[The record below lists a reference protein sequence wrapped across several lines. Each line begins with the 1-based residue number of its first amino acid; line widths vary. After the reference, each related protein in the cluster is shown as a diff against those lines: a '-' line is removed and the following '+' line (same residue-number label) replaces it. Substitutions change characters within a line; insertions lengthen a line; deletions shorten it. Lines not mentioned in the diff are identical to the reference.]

1 MKPQADIFQPPL
13 PESSSVAVRW
23 ANLPGLATSLAIAEA
38 ARKNKGPLLVV
49 TEDNE
54 QAEQLR
60 RELGFFCP
68 DDELSVW
75 SFPDWETL
83 PYDNF
88 SAHQDITSDRLN
100 ALYQLPKLDSGIL
113 VVSFTSLMHRLPPR
127 HYIEANSLI
136 LETGQ
141 DLDLDQMRNNLLKG
155 GYQSVDSVYEH
166 GEFTVRGSIIDIF
179 PMGSDLP
186 YRIDLFDNEIESL
199 RPFDPESQRSL
210 GQVESISLLP
220 GKEFP
225 LNEAGIL
232 HFRNRFRERFDV
244 DTRSCPLYQDVSD
257 SIASPGLEYYLALF
271 FDQLSN
277 LIDFLP
283 ESTCVVRLGKL
294 NVAGA
299 SFWEEIKIR
308 YEDRQIDKYRPILEP
323 TEVFLS
329 VDEVFHQLG
338 NFPTIEIPREQDLPG
353 SAISFAVE
361 QLPELGVEA
370 KLSQPLSRLGDFI
383 EQHPDSRILFCAE
396 SAGRRETVVELFRTI
411 DLLPETMT
419 SWQQFQLS
427 ETRTGICV
435 APLDRGFWLPEQN
448 IILISEAQ
456 LFGGKIAQRRRRGKT
471 HDNTDFVIKSLTELR
486 EGDAVV
492 HVEHGVGRYRGLTTL
507 TIDEQ
512 VTEFLLL
519 EYAKESK
526 LYVPVSSLHLISR
539 YSGAD
544 PDLAPLNQLGTDTWQ
559 KARRRA
565 AEKIRDVA
573 TELLEIYAR
582 REAKK
587 GFQYRCDDIGL
598 EEFTDSFPFEETDDQ
613 ANAIS
618 AVIRDMGSERAMD
631 RLVCGDVGFGKT
643 EVAMRAAFI
652 AAQNHKQVAIL
663 VPTTLL
669 AQQHFSSFHDRFA
682 DWPVKVD
689 VISRFKSP
697 QQQQQSLA
705 DLAGGKTDILIGTH
719 KLLNNQIEYHDLGL
733 LIIDEEHRFGV
744 RQKEKLKA
752 LRANVDVLTLTAT
765 PIPRTLNLALS
776 GVRDLS
782 LIVTPPARRLSV
794 KTFIR
799 EQQDSLVKEAVLRE
813 LLRGGQIFYLHNEVK
828 TIEQAAQHLREVV
841 PQARIAV
848 AHGQMPERELEKI
861 MADFYHKH
869 YNLLVCS
876 TIIETG
882 IDIPSANTIIIHRAD
897 KFGLAQLHQLRGRV
911 GRSHHQAYAYLL
923 TPSHGKMSDDAH
935 KRIDA
940 IKAASTLGAGFTLAS
955 HDLEIRGAG
964 EFLGEEQ
971 SGHMQKIGFSLYLE
985 MLDEAVQSIKAG
997 KTPALD
1003 YTAEKAIEIN
1013 LRIPALIPE
1022 DYLPDVHSRLV
1033 MYKRISAAESD
1044 DQLTELQEEMIDR
1057 FGTLPDEARL
1067 LFRSTRLKLRAL
1079 KLGIGKIDANISSG
1093 RVEFTAHTKVDPL
1106 SIVEM
1111 VQENP
1116 QAYKLGSANQLL
1128 FTHGAQND
1136 ADEKLKFV
1144 TELLARFRLA
1154 DKQAA

>member
-1 MKPQADIFQPPL
+1 M
-13 PESSSVAVRW
+13 RW

-38 ARKNKGPLLVV
+38 AEKNHGPLLVV

-60 RELGFFCP
+60 RELGFFSP
-68 DDELSVW
+68 GDSLPIL

-100 ALYQLPKLDSGIL
+100 TLYQLPKLDSGIL
-113 VVSFTSLMHRLPPR
+113 VVSFTGLMHRLPPR
-127 HYIEANSLI
+127 EYIESNSLI
-136 LETGQ
+136 LEIGQ
-141 DLDLDQMRNNLLKG
+141 ALDVEQMRKQLFKG
-155 GYQSVDSVYEH
+155 GYQVVDSVHEH
-166 GEFTVRGSIIDIF
+166 GEYTVRGSIIDIF

-186 YRIDLFDNEIESL
+186 YRIDLFDDEIESL
-199 RPFDPESQRSL
+199 RPFDPETQRSL
-210 GQVESISLLP
+210 GQVDAIRLLP

-244 DTRSCPLYQDVSD
+244 DTRTCPLYQDVSD
-257 SIASPGLEYYLALF
+257 GIASPGLEYYLALF
-271 FDQLSN
+271 FDQLSG

-283 ESTCVVRLGKL
+283 ESTCVVQLGKL
-294 NVAGA
+294 HDAGT
-299 SFWEEIKIR
+299 SFWQEIKTR
-308 YEDRQIDKYRPILEP
+308 HEDRQIDRYRPILKP
-323 TEVFLS
+323 AEVFLS
-329 VDEVFHQLG
+329 VEEIFQQLG
-338 NFPTIEIPREQDLPG
+338 HFPGIEVRGEDKA
-353 SAISFAVE
+353 SASTVAFSVDP
-361 QLPELGVEA
+361 LPELSVEA
-370 KLSQPLSRLGDFI
+370 KLQQPLSKLNDLLQ
-383 EQHPDSRILFCAE
+383 QHPAARVLFCAE
-396 SAGRRETVVELFRTI
+396 SAGRRETLLELFRTVDLQPELI
-411 DLLPETMT
+411 D
-419 SWQQFQLS
+419 SWQQFQHH
-427 ETRTGICV
+427 ETQLGICI
-435 APLDRGFWLPEQN
+435 APVDRGLWLPDQQ

-471 HDNTDFVIKSLTELR
+471 QDNTDFVIKSLTELR

-512 VTEFLLL
+512 ATEFLLL

-526 LYVPVSSLHLISR
+526 LYVPVSSLHLVSR
-539 YSGAD
+539 YTGAD

-559 KARRRA
+559 KTRRRA

-573 TELLEIYAR
+573 TELLEIYAH
-582 REAKK
+582 REARK
-587 GFQYRCDDIGL
+587 GFQYRCDDVGL
-598 EEFTDSFPFEETDDQ
+598 DEFADSFPFEETDDQ
-613 ANAIS
+613 ANAIT
-618 AVIRDMGSERAMD
+618 AVINDMSSERAMD
-631 RLVCGDVGFGKT
+631 RLICGDVGFGKT

-669 AQQHFSSFHDRFA
+669 AQQHFTSFQDRFA

-689 VISRFKSP
+689 VISRFKST
-697 QQQQQSLA
+697 QEQQQSLNE
-705 DLAGGKTDILIGTH
+705 LAEGKTDILIGTH
-719 KLLNNQIEYHDLGL
+719 KLLNDQIKYHDLGL

-752 LRANVDVLTLTAT
+752 MRANVDVLTLTAT

-799 EQQDSLVKEAVLRE
+799 EQQDSLIKEAVLRE
-813 LLRGGQIFYLHNEVK
+813 LLRGGQVFYLHNEVK
-828 TIEQAAQHLREVV
+828 SIEQAAKHLQEVV
-841 PQARIAV
+841 PQARIAI

-861 MADFYHKH
+861 MADFYHKR

-964 EFLGEEQ
+964 EFLGDEQ

-985 MLDEAVQSIKAG
+985 MLDEAVQSIKSG

-1033 MYKRISAAESD
+1033 MYKRISAAESAE
-1044 DQLTELQEEMIDR
+1044 QLTGLQEEMIDR
-1057 FGTLPDEARL
+1057 FGLLPDEVRL
-1067 LFRSTRLKLRAL
+1067 LFRSTQLKLRAL
-1079 KLGIGKIDANISSG
+1079 QLGISKIDANISSG
-1093 RVEFTAHTKVDPL
+1093 RIEFSANTRVDPL

-1111 VQENP
+1111 VQDSP

-1128 FTHGAQND
+1128 FTHGAQNS
-1136 ADEKLKFV
+1136 ADKKLQFV
-1144 TELLARFRLA
+1144 TDLLARFRLT

>member
-1 MKPQADIFQPPL
+1 VKTRADIFQPPL
-13 PESSSVAVRW
+13 PESSSRKLRW
-23 ANLPGLATSLAIAEA
+23 SSLPGLATSLAIAEA
-38 ARKNKGPLLVV
+38 ARRNKGPLLVV

-54 QAEQLR
+54 QAEQLL
-60 RELGFFCP
+60 RELRFFCP
-68 DDELSVW
+68 DATLPVLT
-75 SFPDWETL
+75 FPDWETL

-100 ALYQLPKLDSGIL
+100 TLYQLPKLNAGIL
-113 VVSFTSLMHRLPPR
+113 IVSFTSLMHRLPPR
-127 HYIEANSLI
+127 HYIESNSLI
-136 LETGQ
+136 LESGQ
-141 DLDLDQMRNNLLKG
+141 QLDLDATRNNLLRG
-155 GYQSVDSVYEH
+155 GYQAVESVFEH

-179 PMGSDLP
+179 PMGSELP
-186 YRIDLFDNEIESL
+186 YRIDLFDDEIESL
-199 RPFDPESQRSL
+199 RPFDPETQRSL
-210 GQVESISLLP
+210 GQVNAIRLLP

-225 LNEAGIL
+225 LNETGIQ

-244 DTRSCPLYQDVSD
+244 DTRTCPLYQDVSD
-257 SIASPGLEYYLALF
+257 GIASPGLEYYLGLF
-271 FDQLSN
+271 FDELSS
-277 LIDFLP
+277 LVEFLP
-283 ESTCVVRLGKL
+283 PTTCVVRLGKL
-294 NVAGA
+294 QASGE
-299 SFWEEIKIR
+299 SFWSEIR
-308 YEDRQIDKYRPILEP
+308 TRHEDRQIDSYRPILNP
-323 TEVFLS
+323 AEVFLS
-329 VDEVFHQLG
+329 VDEVFHQLAA
-338 NFPTIEIPREQDLPG
+338 LPNVDILPDQEKSG
-353 SAISFAVE
+353 DSISFAVE
-361 QLPELGVEA
+361 QLPELGIEA
-370 KLSQPLSRLGDFI
+370 RSQQPLARLLDFTR
-383 EQHPDSRILFCAE
+383 HYPAGRILFCAE
-396 SAGRRETVVELFRTI
+396 SAGRRETLTELFQSI
-411 DLLPETMT
+411 DLYPDQIDG
-419 SWQQFQLS
+419 WQPFVAGEL
-427 ETRTGICV
+427 RLGICV
-435 APLDRGFWLPEQN
+435 APLDRGLWLPDEQ
-448 IILISEAQ
+448 IVLISEAQ

-471 HDNTDFVIKSLTELR
+471 QDNTEFVIKSLTELR

-507 TIDEQ
+507 TIDGQ
-512 VTEFLLL
+512 ATEFLLL

-526 LYVPVSSLHLISR
+526 LYVPVASLHLVSR
-539 YSGAD
+539 YTGAD
-544 PDLAPLNQLGTDTWQ
+544 PDLAPLNQLGTDTWK

-582 REAKK
+582 REARK
-587 GFQYRCDDIGL
+587 GFQYSCTTIELDQ
-598 EEFTDSFPFEETDDQ
+598 FADSFPFEETDDQ
-613 ANAIS
+613 ADAIT
-618 AVIRDMGSERAMD
+618 AVVQDMSSERAMD

-669 AQQHFSSFHDRFA
+669 AQQHFSSFCDRFA

-689 VISRFKSP
+689 VISRFNSS

-705 DLAGGKTDILIGTH
+705 DLADGKTDILIGTH
-719 KLLNNQIEYHDLGL
+719 KLLNDQIKYHDLGL

-752 LRANVDVLTLTAT
+752 MRANVDVLTLTAT

-799 EQQDSLVKEAVLRE
+799 EQQDSLIKEAVLRE
-813 LLRGGQIFYLHNEVK
+813 LLRGGQVFYLHNEVK
-828 TIEQAAQHLREVV
+828 TIEQAASHLQEIV
-841 PQARIAV
+841 PQARIAI
-848 AHGQMPERELEKI
+848 AHGQMPERELEQV
-861 MADFYHKH
+861 MGDFYHKRH
-869 YNLLVCS
+869 NLLVCS

-985 MLDEAVQSIKAG
+985 MLDEAVRSIKSG

-1003 YTAEKAIEIN
+1003 YTAEKNIEIN

-1022 DYLPDVHSRLV
+1022 LYLPDVHSRLV
-1033 MYKRISAAESD
+1033 MYKRISAAETNE
-1044 DQLTELQEEMIDR
+1044 QLTELQEEMIDR
-1057 FGTLPDEARL
+1057 FGPLPDEVRL
-1067 LFRSTRLKLRAL
+1067 LFRSTRLKLRAQQ
-1079 KLGIGKIDANISSG
+1079 LGISKIDANVSSG
-1093 RVEFTAHTKVDPL
+1093 RVEFTPQTRVDPL

-1128 FTHGAQND
+1128 FNHGAQNN
-1136 ADEKLKFV
+1136 ADKKLEFV
-1144 TELLARFRLA
+1144 TKLLAQFRLTE
-1154 DKQAA
+1154 KQAA